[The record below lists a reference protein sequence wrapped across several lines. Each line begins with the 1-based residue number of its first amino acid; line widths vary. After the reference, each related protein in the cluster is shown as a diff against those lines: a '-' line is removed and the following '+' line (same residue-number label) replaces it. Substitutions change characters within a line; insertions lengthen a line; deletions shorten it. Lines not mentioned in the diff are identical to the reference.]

1 MRFTELEVKYEIIK
15 ATEDL
20 GYVDLMEIQERVIP
34 YILDGFDVIG
44 QAKTGTG
51 KTAAFG
57 IPLIEMSSKE
67 NEHIEHLII
76 TPTRELAIQIE
87 GELKKLGKYLGIK
100 VCLICGGQDYFIER
114 KGIKTVPNIVVGTP
128 GRLVDH
134 IVNNKI
140 DLSHLKTLTLD
151 EADEMLS
158 FGFKDELDQI
168 LAAKN
173 DSTQSLLFSATMPK
187 GVKALAD
194 KMLKNPVEILV
205 SSGLESTENVK
216 QYAIFVDE
224 EKKFNL
230 LTKFLE
236 VHHPKKAIIF
246 GRTKRRADELSHA
259 LNKCGILCRA
269 LHGDLTQKERTN
281 VMMGFRNGVFPIL
294 VATDVASRGLDIND
308 VEVVYNFDLPQE
320 IEYYVH
326 RIGRTGRALKKGKA
340 YTFLHKSELDHL
352 ELIMKKTK
360 SEVTFIE
367 APTAKDVKKAHVD
380 STLRMFQ
387 NALEQPNVYNELEN
401 AKVVLKQLGPEL
413 AVCAALVLLNPEI
426 DGKDIVLSK
435 EPKVSMKK
443 AKSYKRS
450 EPKSKKS
457 SRGTSHKQGKKQEE
471 KPKTKEEQPKV
482 KEEKVAK
489 EQPKV
494 KKEEVKK
501 EPKQKSLKERVLIE
515 LDKQPKVSKDSKG
528 KKKASS
534 PKGKKTT
541 KASKNSKKKL
551 ADFKF

>member
-1 MRFTELEVKYEIIK
+1 MKFTELEVKYEIIK
-15 ATEDL
+15 ATEEL

-57 IPLIEMSSKE
+57 IPLIEMSDKN

-114 KGIKTVPNIVVGTP
+114 KGIKTIPNIVVGTP

-140 DLSHLKTLTLD
+140 DLSNLKTLTLD

-173 DSTQSLLFSATMPK
+173 ENTQSLLFSATMPK

-194 KMLKNPVEILV
+194 KMLKNPIEVLV

-216 QYAIFVDE
+216 QYAIFVEE
-224 EKKFNL
+224 EKKFGL

-367 APTAKDVKKAHVD
+367 APTEKDVKKAHVD

-387 NALEQPNVYNELEN
+387 SALEQPNVYKELEN

-435 EPKVSMKK
+435 EPRVSMKK

-457 SRGTSHKQGKKQEE
+457 TRGTSHKSSKKQDKNTEQ
-471 KPKTKEEQPKV
+471 KPNKVEVKKDKKEEPK
-482 KEEKVAK
+482 KK
-489 EQPKV
+489 EQPK
-494 KKEEVKK
+494 
-501 EPKQKSLKERVLIE
+501 SLKEKVLIE
-515 LDKQPKVSKDSKG
+515 LEKKPINSSKG
-528 KKKASS
+528 KKKTQG
-534 PKGKKTT
+534 PKSKKT
-541 KASKNSKKKL
+541 SKKQSKKL
-551 ADFKF
+551 ADVKF

>member
-15 ATEDL
+15 ATEEL

-57 IPLIEMSSKE
+57 IPLIEMSDKN

-114 KGIKTVPNIVVGTP
+114 KGIKTIPNIVVGTP

-173 DSTQSLLFSATMPK
+173 ENTQSLLFSATMPK

-194 KMLKNPVEILV
+194 KMLKNPIEVLV

-224 EKKFNL
+224 EKKFSL

-435 EPKVSMKK
+435 EPRVSMKK

-457 SRGTSHKQGKKQEE
+457 SRGSSHKSSKKQEE
-471 KPKTKEEQPKV
+471 KPKQKEETKAKVEPK
-482 KEEKVAK
+482 
-489 EQPKV
+489 Q
-494 KKEEVKK
+494 KKEEPKK
-501 EPKQKSLKERVLIE
+501 EPKSKSLKERVLIE
-515 LDKQPKVSKDSKG
+515 LEQNTKSKKDSKG
-528 KKKASS
+528 KKKTSS

-541 KASKNSKKKL
+541 KSSKNGKRKL
-551 ADFKF
+551 ADLKF

>member
-1 MRFTELEVKYEIIK
+1 MKFTELEVKYEIIK

-57 IPLIEMSSKE
+57 IPLIEMSDKN

-114 KGIKTVPNIVVGTP
+114 KGIKTIPNIVVGTP

-173 DSTQSLLFSATMPK
+173 DNTQSLLFSATMPK

-194 KMLKNPVEILV
+194 KMLKNPIEVLV

-216 QYAIFVDE
+216 QYAIFVEE

-367 APTAKDVKKAHVD
+367 APTSKDVKKAHVD

-401 AKVVLKQLGPEL
+401 AKIVLKQLGPEL

-435 EPKVSMKK
+435 EPRVSMKK

-457 SRGTSHKQGKKQEE
+457 SRGTSHKSTKKQEE
-471 KPKTKEEQPKV
+471 KPKA
-482 KEEKVAK
+482 KEEKVVK

-494 KKEEVKK
+494 KKEEPKK
-501 EPKQKSLKERVLIE
+501 EIKTKSLKERVLIE
-515 LDKQPKVSKDSKG
+515 LDKQPKVSKETKG
-528 KKKASS
+528 KKKTSS
-534 PKGKKTT
+534 PKGKKST
-541 KASKNSKKKL
+541 KSSKNSKRKL
-551 ADFKF
+551 ADLKF